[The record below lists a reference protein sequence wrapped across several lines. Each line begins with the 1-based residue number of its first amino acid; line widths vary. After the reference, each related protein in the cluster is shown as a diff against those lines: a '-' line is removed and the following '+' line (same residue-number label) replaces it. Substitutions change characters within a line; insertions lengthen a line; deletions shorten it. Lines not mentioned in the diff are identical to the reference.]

1 MPARE
6 EARARDAV
14 SRRAPLSGPAAD
26 TARPAHELLSL
37 LSSAGNASVA
47 RMLGQEG
54 RPAPAVQRA
63 PVVQRSKLVK
73 GNISFTNVSLKFPES
88 QGKATRVL
96 DLLSVNTAIKSFLD
110 GRTCRITLEKRT
122 SQALADV
129 VDKGADG
136 AFVTMAAAAPN
147 MRDEEDAFRSVP
159 FPVPGLEDK
168 PHPDGF
174 ASTNTDAAKQPDHVL
189 GVIPG
194 SPRYTIYRDLT
205 LEMADLLL
213 RDARNKAPDA
223 REQDVTDLIDRFLM
237 DVASIA
243 ATNDN
248 RLRGMPFPGNSEGQV
263 IRQDIA
269 AVYNAY
275 KSRLAADLSEERQP
289 IKPLFPPEKTPQAV
303 KADFSTL
310 VGRITKGAFRAWS
323 IDNSDWTGR
332 TGQAASRA
340 AVILRIISFMA
351 GPGPPFRLRTPS
363 STATSTVARKL
374 SASAGSCSLSSAMVA
389 VRAGSTRSASSAAD
403 LPSRPSIFD
412 FSVRT
417 WPT

>member
-1 MPARE
+1 MHARDE
-6 EARARDAV
+6 TRARDAL

-26 TARPAHELLSL
+26 TATRPAHALLSL
-37 LSSAGNASVA
+37 QARAGNANVA

-63 PVVQRSKLVK
+63 PVVQRSKLLN
-73 GNISFTNVSLKFPES
+73 GHISFTNVSLKFPES
-88 QGKATRVL
+88 QDKATRVL
-96 DLLSVNTAIKSFLD
+96 ELLSVNTAIKSFLN
-110 GRTCRITLEKRT
+110 GRTCHITLEKRT
-122 SQALADV
+122 SQAPADV

-136 AFVTMAAAAPN
+136 VFVTMAAYYLENYDIGYIVGMLCHEFGIHPMAAAAPT

-159 FPVPGLEDK
+159 LPVPGLENK

-174 ASTNTDAAKQPDHVL
+174 ASMNTDAAKQADHVL

-213 RDARNKAPDA
+213 RDARNKKPGAG
-223 REQDVTDLIDRFLM
+223 EKDVTDLIDCFLM

-248 RLRGMPFPGNSEGQV
+248 RLRGMPVLGNREGPA

-275 KSRLAADLSEERQP
+275 KSRLADDLSEERQP
-289 IKPLFPPEKTPQAV
+289 IKPLFPPEKTPEAV
-303 KADFSTL
+303 KADFNTL
-310 VGRITKGAFRAWS
+310 LGRITKGAFRAWS
-323 IDNSDWTGR
+323 IDNSD
-332 TGQAASRA
+332 
-340 AVILRIISFMA
+340 
-351 GPGPPFRLRTPS
+351 
-363 STATSTVARKL
+363 
-374 SASAGSCSLSSAMVA
+374 
-389 VRAGSTRSASSAAD
+389 
-403 LPSRPSIFD
+403 
-412 FSVRT
+412 
-417 WPT
+417 